1 VALAE
6 ALGAPVF
13 EQFHTYVNFPQDH
26 PLHGGF
32 DAAPH
37 LEAADAVLVVE
48 SDVPWFP
55 GLKHPRPEARIV
67 HVGVDPLFS
76 RYPIRGFPTDLA
88 LAGTPRLALQALAEA
103 GRAPGR
109 RRRSGGAAGPLG
121 SRAREHGGGG
131 REAGAHGAA
140 GQPHGHGVGVAL
152 RGRPRGRPDHR
163 GQRLR
168 SRRDP
173 GLLQAAGSYFAA
185 PSSGGLGWGLGAA
198 LGAKLAAP
206 DKTVICCVGDGAY
219 IFGAPTA
226 AHFVSRAYNLP
237 ALFVI
242 FNNRTW
248 NAVKRAV
255 QTHARDGWAVKT
267 DSMPLTA
274 LEPAP
279 DYEMVCRASGGH
291 GERVEDPAQLPR
303 LSRAGCASSRKRSAR
318 FSSTSSAGSRDE
330 DPRHRTQRHSGR
342 APGPSRRG
350 ARDHHRPALDQPSRA
365 AYTEADLVEAARDVD
380 VILASHLETISRGV
394 LEAAPRLRLVIVPF
408 IGTDKIDLEAAT
420 RLGILVANSPTPENF
435 IAVAEAT
442 IGLVLMLLKRVK
454 HNEAKL
460 RRGEWAQRQ
469 DRGDFLFGKTVGL
482 VGLGRVGSHVARRL
496 VNWEVRLLASDP
508 YISMAR
514 AEALEVT
521 LVDLDTLL
529 AESDIVSLHASLTD
543 ETRGLIGEKQLR
555 RMKPTALLV
564 NTARGE
570 MADEEALARA
580 LGEGVDRGGGRGR
593 LRQGAAA
600 SRQPTAGRGSRAP
613 HPHAAQCEP

>member
-1 VALAE
+1 MLKRATVESTAEAYLELLAARGVEYLFANAGTDFAPLIEAYAKRGAQGQTAPRPITVPHEIPAVAMAHGYAMVTGRAQAVMVHVIVGAGNAVGGIINAARANVPMLFSAGRNPISEAGHSGSRDRPIHWAQESFDQAAMVREFVKWDYELRSASHLETVVDRALTLAHAEPQGPVYLTLPREVLAERQEAIEYADPARMVKPGPLVPAPEIVNEAAQILTSARNPIIIVKAAGRDPGAVAALVALAE

-103 GRAPGR
+103 VGR
-109 RRRSGGAAGPLG
+109 RADAGAVAER
-121 SRAREHGGGG
+121 RARG
-131 REAGAHGAA
+131 EAVHASTVAA
-140 GQPHGHGVGVAL
+140 AATRARTVQPESPMDMAWVSRCVGDLVDDQTIVVNEYDLDASQACFK
-152 RGRPRGRPDHR
+152 RP
-163 GQRLR
+163 
-168 SRRDP
+168 
-173 GLLQAAGSYFAA
+173 GSYFAA

-291 GERVEDPAQLPR
+291 GERVEDPAQLP
-303 LSRAGCASSRKRSAR
+303 
-318 FSSTSSAGSRDE
+318 
-330 DPRHRTQRHSGR
+330 
-342 APGPSRRG
+342 
-350 ARDHHRPALDQPSRA
+350 
-365 AYTEADLVEAARDVD
+365 
-380 VILASHLETISRGV
+380 
-394 LEAAPRLRLVIVPF
+394 
-408 IGTDKIDLEAAT
+408 
-420 RLGILVANSPTPENF
+420 
-435 IAVAEAT
+435 
-442 IGLVLMLLKRVK
+442 
-454 HNEAKL
+454 
-460 RRGEWAQRQ
+460 
-469 DRGDFLFGKTVGL
+469 
-482 VGLGRVGSHVARRL
+482 
-496 VNWEVRLLASDP
+496 
-508 YISMAR
+508 
-514 AEALEVT
+514 
-521 LVDLDTLL
+521 
-529 AESDIVSLHASLTD
+529 
-543 ETRGLIGEKQLR
+543 
-555 RMKPTALLV
+555 
-564 NTARGE
+564 
-570 MADEEALARA
+570 EALAR
-580 LGEGVDRGGGRGR
+580 G
-593 LRQGAAA
+593 LRIVKEEK
-600 SRQPTAGRGSRAP
+600 RQVLLNVICRKP
-613 HPHAAQCEP
+613 

>member
-1 VALAE
+1 MLKRAAVESTAEAYLELLAARGVEYLFANAGTDFAPLIEAYAKRGAQGQAAPRPITVPHEIPAVAMAHGYAMITGRAQAVMVHVIVGAGNAVGGIINAARANVPMLFSAGRNPISEAGHSGSRDRPIHWAQESFDQAAMVREFVKWDYELRSASDLETVVDRALTLAHAEPQGPVYLTLPREVLAERQEAIEYADPARMVKPGPLVPAPESVSDAAQILTSARNPIIIVKAAGRDPGAVPALVALAE

-13 EQFHTYVNFPQDH
+13 DQFHTYVHFPQGH

-55 GLKHPRPEARIV
+55 GLKHPRPEAHIV

-103 GRAPGR
+103 VARRADAGAVAE
-109 RRRSGGAAGPLG
+109 RRSRWEAEHAGSVAAAAK
-121 SRAREHGGGG
+121 RARAVQSDTPMDMAWVS
-131 REAGAHGAA
+131 RC
-140 GQPHGHGVGVAL
+140 VGDLVDDQTIVVNEYDLDATQACFT
-152 RGRPRGRPDHR
+152 RP
-163 GQRLR
+163 
-168 SRRDP
+168 
-173 GLLQAAGSYFAA
+173 GSYFAA

-255 QTHARDGWAVKT
+255 QSHARDGWAVKT

-291 GERVEDPAQLPR
+291 GERVEDPAQFP
-303 LSRAGCASSRKRSAR
+303 
-318 FSSTSSAGSRDE
+318 D
-330 DPRHRTQRHSGR
+330 
-342 APGPSRRG
+342 
-350 ARDHHRPALDQPSRA
+350 
-365 AYTEADLVEAARDVD
+365 
-380 VILASHLETISRGV
+380 
-394 LEAAPRLRLVIVPF
+394 
-408 IGTDKIDLEAAT
+408 
-420 RLGILVANSPTPENF
+420 
-435 IAVAEAT
+435 
-442 IGLVLMLLKRVK
+442 
-454 HNEAKL
+454 
-460 RRGEWAQRQ
+460 
-469 DRGDFLFGKTVGL
+469 
-482 VGLGRVGSHVARRL
+482 
-496 VNWEVRLLASDP
+496 
-508 YISMAR
+508 
-514 AEALEVT
+514 
-521 LVDLDTLL
+521 
-529 AESDIVSLHASLTD
+529 
-543 ETRGLIGEKQLR
+543 
-555 RMKPTALLV
+555 
-564 NTARGE
+564 
-570 MADEEALARA
+570 ALAR
-580 LGEGVDRGGGRGR
+580 G
-593 LRQGAAA
+593 LRIVKEEK
-600 SRQPTAGRGSRAP
+600 RQVLLNVICRKP
-613 HPHAAQCEP
+613 

>member
-1 VALAE
+1 MLKRAAVESTAEAYLELLAARGVEYLFANAGTDFAPLIEAYAKRGAQGQAAPRPLTVPHETPAVAMAHGYAMVTGRAQAVMVHVIVGAGNAVGGIINAARANVPMLFSAGRNPISEAGHSGSRDRPIHWAQESFDQAAMVREFVKWDYELRSASHLETVVDRALTLAHAEPQGPVYLTLPREVLAERQEAIEYADPARMVKPGPLVPAPESVNEAAQILTSARNPIIIVKAAGRDPGAVAALVALAE

-88 LAGTPRLALQALAEA
+88 LAGTPRLALHALADAVARRAEA
-103 GRAPGR
+103 GAVAE
-109 RRRSGGAAGPLG
+109 RRSRWEAVHASTVAAAAKRASAVQLESPLDMAWV
-121 SRAREHGGGG
+121 SRCVGDLVDDQTIVVNEYDLDATQ
-131 REAGAHGAA
+131 ACFK
-140 GQPHGHGVGVAL
+140 QP
-152 RGRPRGRPDHR
+152 
-163 GQRLR
+163 
-168 SRRDP
+168 
-173 GLLQAAGSYFAA
+173 GSYFAA

-206 DKTVICCVGDGAY
+206 DKTVICCVGDGSY

-291 GERVEDPAQLPR
+291 GERVEDPAQLP
-303 LSRAGCASSRKRSAR
+303 A
-318 FSSTSSAGSRDE
+318 
-330 DPRHRTQRHSGR
+330 
-342 APGPSRRG
+342 
-350 ARDHHRPALDQPSRA
+350 
-365 AYTEADLVEAARDVD
+365 
-380 VILASHLETISRGV
+380 
-394 LEAAPRLRLVIVPF
+394 
-408 IGTDKIDLEAAT
+408 
-420 RLGILVANSPTPENF
+420 
-435 IAVAEAT
+435 
-442 IGLVLMLLKRVK
+442 
-454 HNEAKL
+454 
-460 RRGEWAQRQ
+460 
-469 DRGDFLFGKTVGL
+469 
-482 VGLGRVGSHVARRL
+482 
-496 VNWEVRLLASDP
+496 
-508 YISMAR
+508 
-514 AEALEVT
+514 
-521 LVDLDTLL
+521 
-529 AESDIVSLHASLTD
+529 
-543 ETRGLIGEKQLR
+543 
-555 RMKPTALLV
+555 
-564 NTARGE
+564 
-570 MADEEALARA
+570 ALAR
-580 LGEGVDRGGGRGR
+580 G
-593 LRQGAAA
+593 LRIVKEEK
-600 SRQPTAGRGSRAP
+600 RQVLLNVICRKP
-613 HPHAAQCEP
+613 